1 MPPPLQ
7 HPVPQTA
14 EHLSA
19 YAPRKNDF
27 FTPNKLFPCF
37 LPAHAACTPLPLL
50 LRIFIAFLP
59 FFAADGLLPPAQDP
73 KGCTSIRVPAPGSG
87 PVPGKP
93 RPPQTPAPR
102 RTPSQGQQAQPAP
115 GPSNGAHPHLP
126 GTGPSSLG
134 KALIPR
140 CWAEVWSKRSGN
152 PAARSLLTQKRSARS
167 STAHPRRGG
176 SGVPSLEE
184 APKAATTAAPATLLA
199 AAPGTTRTAQQD
211 A

>member
-1 MPPPLQ
+1 VLTRPVRTISLHQTSCSPAFSPLTPHAPHCPCCFAFLLLSCLFSQLTACFPPPRTPKAAPASGSL
-7 HPVPQTA
+7 HLGAVLYPVS
-14 EHLSA
+14 H
-19 YAPRKNDF
+19 
-27 FTPNKLFPCF
+27 
-37 LPAHAACTPLPLL
+37 
-50 LRIFIAFLP
+50 
-59 FFAADGLLPPAQDP
+59 
-73 KGCTSIRVPAPGSG
+73 V
-87 PVPGKP
+87 
-93 RPPQTPAPR
+93 PPQTPAPR

-115 GPSNGAHPHLP
+115 GLSNGAHPHLP

-140 CWAEVWSKRSGN
+140 CWAEVRSKRSGN